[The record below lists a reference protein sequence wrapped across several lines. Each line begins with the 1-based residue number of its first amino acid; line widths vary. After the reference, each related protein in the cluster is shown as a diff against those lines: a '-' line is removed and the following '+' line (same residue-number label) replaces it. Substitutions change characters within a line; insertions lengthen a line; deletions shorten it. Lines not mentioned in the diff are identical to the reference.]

1 MENSKLAARKA
12 LEDNARKIE
21 LQQEAQLAK
30 AQQLAE
36 KRRLAEQKAL
46 LAEEQREAKR
56 TAYIEKKKIKE
67 QKARERKLEK
77 ERSRQEKLEQQELS
91 KALRDEAARREEI
104 ERNAAEAER
113 RAAEAQRKAAEAQ
126 AKEQQRLRDE
136 ERRAAE
142 AEKKA
147 ADAKRR
153 VAEAARKA
161 LEDNARKIELQ
172 QEAQLAKAQ
181 QLAEKRR
188 LAEQKALLAE
198 EQREAKRT
206 AYIEK
211 KKIKEQKARERK
223 LEKERSRQEKLEQQ
237 ELSKALRDEAARREE
252 IAIRAKKQKALE
264 DKAFLAEQR
273 QQAKRNEYLLRKKQ
287 RRETINTTTHTGELI
302 RETHE
307 RIPTDSDSPISN
319 LDNPGEGRE
328 ITGQLTSN
336 SPIERK
342 VPISDF
348 LDESSLKP
356 NASAATSVQV
366 VDRPQEPLQQTE
378 RLVEQND
385 TLRKTHPYLWEAV
398 ATFAQFSIVFA
409 ILVPCLLLNE
419 LWLTGRTT
427 SSNQSSLLA
436 NFQHQIVQ
444 ARKSQIALRQANP
457 EPGLLPAP
465 TQNQPPDGTPIA
477 ELRIPSIDTSLIV
490 VQGISRSDLTLGPGH
505 YPNTPL
511 PGQAGNVVIAGHRVT
526 YLHPFYYL
534 DQLSKGQSI
543 FLQTTGLDLKYIV
556 TGVSVVTGN
565 YSRFL
570 DSTARDELT
579 LTTANPKYESSSRL
593 VITSVLKSVDGNPPF
608 ETTFHFSPNT
618 SNTLSRE
625 ENSLAGNT
633 GPISPAVLLFILLC
647 LCNLVIRQFARKLN
661 PIKVYII
668 GAPIVLLVGFMLI
681 GAINNALPA
690 TF

>member
-1 MENSKLAARKA
+1 MRDEERRAAETERKA
-12 LEDNARKIE
+12 AEADKKAAEDQARRAAETERKAA
-21 LQQEAQLAK
+21 EAQA
-30 AQQLAE
+30 
-36 KRRLAEQKAL
+36 
-46 LAEEQREAKR
+46 
-56 TAYIEKKKIKE
+56 KE
-67 QKARERKLEK
+67 QQR
-77 ERSRQEKLEQQELS
+77 
-91 KALRDEAARREEI
+91 LRDE
-104 ERNAAEAER
+104 ER
-113 RAAEAQRKAAEAQ
+113 RAAEAQAKEQQRLRDEERRAAEAQAKEQQRLRDEERRAAEAQ

-647 LCNLVIRQFARKLN
+647 FCNLVIRQFARKLN